1 MPFFLDKIKLNNF
14 KNYAS
19 FEDTF
24 DPKFNV
30 FVGLN
35 GVGKTNLLDAIYYLS
50 MAKSFQ
56 TNDRNL
62 VKHGTSFFR
71 LEGFYSEGLKKVK
84 VSAAVVP
91 GQSKE
96 LKWDNKKQ
104 NRRSE
109 HIGNIPVVIVSP
121 EDMNA
126 LLLSSEN
133 RRKLLDSIL
142 IQSDKNYLQCLIGYN
157 RLLSQRNALLKQFHE
172 NRTWNDTLLSAI
184 DDKMREPAEYI
195 YSKRSEETQLLSPI
209 FAQLYKEI
217 SNNKEACKMEY
228 QSDFQKMDWVKLKE
242 ESKQKDKILRRTT
255 AGIHK
260 DDLKF
265 LIKERKL
272 KTFGSQGQLKSFVF
286 ALKLSQYH
294 YLKRKSDRN
303 PLILLDDIF
312 DKLDDQRVESL
323 LKIISTDEYGQ
334 IFISHTSEEWIL
346 RIFSKLKQ
354 GCKVIRVA
362 NEIQQTNE
370 EE

>member
-1 MPFFLDKIKLNNF
+1 MERFN
-14 KNYAS
+14 
-19 FEDTF
+19 
-24 DPKFNV
+24 PKFNV

-62 VKHGTSFFR
+62 VRHGQDLFR
-71 LEGFYSEGLKKVK
+71 IEGLYKEGDQLLK

-91 GQSKE
+91 GKSKV
-96 LKWDNKKQ
+96 LKWDNKKVQ
-104 NRRSE
+104 KRSD

-121 EDMNA
+121 EDMNS

-133 RRKLLDSIL
+133 RRKLLDAIL
-142 IQSDKNYLQCLIGYN
+142 IQIDRSYLHHLMRYN
-157 RLLSQRNALLKQFHE
+157 RLLTQRNALLKQFHE
-172 NRTWNDTLLSAI
+172 NRTWNETLLSAI
-184 DDKMREPAEYI
+184 DGKMQEPAEYI
-195 YSKRSEETQLLSPI
+195 YAKRMEETQLLSPI
-209 FAQLYKEI
+209 FNQLYNEI
-217 SNNKEACKMEY
+217 SQHREQCSMEY
-228 QSDFQKMDWVKLKE
+228 QSDLAKMPWDEVMQSSRE
-242 ESKQKDKILRRTT
+242 KDRILRRTT

-294 YLKRKSDRN
+294 YLKRKSNRN
-303 PLILLDDIF
+303 PIILLDDIF
-312 DKLDDQRVESL
+312 DKLDDKRVESL
-323 LKIISTDEYGQ
+323 LNIISTQEYGQ

-354 GCKVIRVA
+354 DCKVIRVA
-362 NEIQQTNE
+362 STIPNASE